1 MNELD
6 NANISGLRASL
17 DELDQEIIRSIAR
30 RLELVDQIAQQKASG
45 SAGIRDPRRER
56 AVLERV
62 EAAARE
68 RGISAVLARH
78 IFSEI
83 IAHSVTRQAA
93 FLSPTSAAD
102 REVAVSYQGAPQS
115 YSYLAA
121 QKYLGAMGVRGR
133 FTGHRTF
140 QEAVKELLATGADL
154 AFLPIENTTA
164 GSINQVYD
172 LLQES
177 DLAIVGEEMWKVDDC
192 LASTEEVPLSSI
204 QRVLAHPQGFE
215 QCSAFLASLPA
226 AQRVICFDA
235 SEAIRSLA
243 ELRDPTQAAIGPPEA
258 AAAHGLHVLRR
269 GIANQTENFTRF
281 VALARTPQR
290 FDLRIPCKTS
300 LIIGTRHE
308 RGALLRCLA
317 VLSDNGLSLTKL
329 ESRPRP
335 GRPWEY
341 MFFIDF
347 EGNVEDERVAR
358 SLDELRVAALYVKV
372 LGTYPAKATAPEP
385 ESAELREGGAI
396 SAETDAADA
405 RIPAPPAPPS
415 TPPVMRSKQYKLA
428 DRASRQEDTVVRVGN
443 LLIGDSSFVVMAGPC
458 SVESPAQIQSTA
470 RHVREQ
476 GAHILRGG
484 VFKPRTSP
492 YAFQGLGYSGLAL
505 LAAAGKASGMPIIT
519 EVMSQEQ
526 VRLVAEKADILQIGA
541 RNMQNFPLLREVGR
555 INRPVLL
562 KRGLSSTIEEW
573 LAAAEYILAQG
584 NGQVILCERGI
595 RTFESATRNTL
606 DLSAVVVLKER
617 THLPV
622 VVDPSHGT
630 GKRAYVAPMAWAARA
645 CGAHGLLIE
654 VHPDPDKAM
663 SDGDQSLTFAEF
675 TALMQGLGGVPA
687 PRQER
692 R

>member
-6 NANISGLRASL
+6 NANIAGLRGSL

-56 AVLERV
+56 DVLERV

-93 FLSPTSAAD
+93 FLSPSSAAD
-102 REVAVSYQGAPQS
+102 REVAVSYQGAPHS
-115 YSYLAA
+115 YSDLAA

-133 FTGHRTF
+133 FIGRRTF
-140 QEAVKELLATGADL
+140 QEAVKELLAGGVDL

-192 LASTEEVPLSSI
+192 LASTEEVPLASI

-235 SEAIRSLA
+235 SEAIRSVA

-290 FDLRIPCKTS
+290 FDPRIPCKTS

-317 VLSDNGLSLTKL
+317 VLSENGLSLTKL

-347 EGNVEDERVAR
+347 EGNVENERVAR
-358 SLDELRVAALYVKV
+358 ALDELRVAALYVKV

-385 ESAELREGGAI
+385 ESAELRDAGAT
-396 SAETDAADA
+396 STEPADA
-405 RIPAPPAPPS
+405 QTAPPPSPPTKAPA
-415 TPPVMRSKQYKLA
+415 MRSKQYKLA

-458 SVESPAQIQSTA
+458 SVESQSQIQSTA

-492 YAFQGLGYSGLAL
+492 YAFQGLGYSGLDL
-505 LAAAGKASGMPIIT
+505 LAAAGKASGMPVIT

-555 INRPVLL
+555 VNRPVLL

-654 VHPDPDKAM
+654 VHPEPDKAM
-663 SDGDQSLTFAEF
+663 SDGDQSLTFPEF
-675 TALMQGLGGVPA
+675 ASLMQGLGAVPA
-687 PRQER
+687 PTAER

>member
-6 NANISGLRASL
+6 NANIAGLRGSL

-56 AVLERV
+56 DVLERV

-93 FLSPTSAAD
+93 FLSPSSAAD
-102 REVAVSYQGAPQS
+102 REVAVSYQGAPHS
-115 YSYLAA
+115 YSDLAA

-133 FTGHRTF
+133 FIGRRTF
-140 QEAVKELLATGADL
+140 QEAVKELLAGDVDL

-192 LASTEEVPLSSI
+192 LASTEEVPLASI

-235 SEAIRSLA
+235 SEAIRSVA

-290 FDLRIPCKTS
+290 FDPRIPCKTS

-347 EGNVEDERVAR
+347 EGNVENERVAR
-358 SLDELRVAALYVKV
+358 ALDELRVAALYVKV

-385 ESAELREGGAI
+385 ESAELRDAGAT
-396 SAETDAADA
+396 STEPADA
-405 RIPAPPAPPS
+405 QTAPPPSPPTKAPAL
-415 TPPVMRSKQYKLA
+415 RSKQYKLA

-458 SVESPAQIQSTA
+458 SVESQSQIQSTA

-492 YAFQGLGYSGLAL
+492 YAFQGLGYSGLDL
-505 LAAAGKASGMPIIT
+505 LAAAGKASGMPVIT

-555 INRPVLL
+555 VNRPVLL

-630 GKRAYVAPMAWAARA
+630 GKRAYVAAMAWAARA

-687 PRQER
+687 PRVER